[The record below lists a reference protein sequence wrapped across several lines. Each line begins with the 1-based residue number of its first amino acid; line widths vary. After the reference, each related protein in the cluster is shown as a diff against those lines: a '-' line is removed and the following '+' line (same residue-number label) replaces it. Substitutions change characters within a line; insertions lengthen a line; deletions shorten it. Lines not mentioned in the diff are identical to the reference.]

1 MPVSFAGTYTPA
13 DLRRA
18 LSIRRTALPN
28 PNTLLFWLTTVSFVL
43 LVIVGM
49 VLNPAR
55 LWVAL
60 LFVAILVLLQMA
72 SSRLTPFLAL
82 EEWRSAT
89 YLREAQEGTISE
101 EGIELRTPHTFNRH
115 EWQAYHYYVTTP
127 DMVLLFLGSIT
138 FEFYPRSF
146 FQSDDAWQAFTSLVE
161 QKISNTPPAEW
172 RPIFARL
179 NTLWVFA
186 VFLTLFVGV
195 AVIFSI

>member
-1 MPVSFAGTYTPA
+1 MPLPFSGTYTPA
-13 DLRRA
+13 DLRHA

-28 PNTLLFWLTTVSFVL
+28 PNTLLFWLTTISFVL
-43 LVIVGM
+43 IVVIGVI
-49 VLNPAR
+49 LNPAR

-60 LFVAILVLLQMA
+60 LFAAILVLLQLL

-89 YLREAQEGTISE
+89 YLHEAQTGTISE
-101 EGIELRTPHTFNRH
+101 EGIELHTHHTFNRH
-115 EWQAYHYYVTTP
+115 KWEAYHYYVVTP
-127 DMVLLFLGSIT
+127 DMVLLFLGAIT

-146 FQSDDAWQAFTSLVE
+146 FQSDEEWQKFAGFVKEKVSD
-161 QKISNTPPAEW
+161 TPPTRW

-186 VFLTLFVGV
+186 VFLTLFLGL
-195 AVIFSI
+195 AVTFSL